1 MKLYRLILLVL
12 CVSLLSS
19 ALVCAQEALT
29 QDPGAPK
36 PRTFVDF
43 VSANNIVVTPGHSAP
58 VQFTFHVQNP
68 YHINSSQPLTE
79 ELIPTQLHFSLPP
92 EVAFGKLQYPAGQ
105 MMSFPFDPSTKL
117 SVYSGDFA
125 IKGIVIAPGQASSGT
140 YTIHGE
146 LKYQACDNNACYP
159 PKKLPFT
166 FDVKVSSGSKGVPKA
181 RPTKTS
187 PHIHN

>member
-1 MKLYRLILLVL
+1 MKLHRLILFVV
-12 CVSLLSS
+12 CVSLFSG
-19 ALVCAQEALT
+19 ALVSVQQAQMQE
-29 QDPGAPK
+29 PGAPK
-36 PRTFVDF
+36 PRVFVDF
-43 VSANNIVVTPGHSAP
+43 VSASNAVVTPGHSTP
-58 VQFTFHVQNP
+58 IQFNFHIQAP
-68 YHINSSQPLTE
+68 YHINSSHPLTE

-92 EVAFGKLQYPAGQ
+92 EVAFGKLQYPAGKT
-105 MMSFPFDPSTKL
+105 MSFPFDPSTKI

-125 IKGIVIAPGQASSGT
+125 IKGVVLAPGQASSGT

-166 FDVKVSSGSKGVPKA
+166 FNVKVGTGSKSVPKA
-181 RPTKTS
+181 RATKTS